1 MTPELRKK
9 RLAREQK
16 QNRKG
21 HSLKRRLVNFACS
34 IPFIKNRGL
43 KNALDLQI
51 NEFSWH
57 FSNLPKTADGLRIL
71 HLSDTHLDGVPGLLE
86 ALKKK
91 ISSLEFDLAV
101 LTGDYRFDKG
111 AFEQKTID
119 PTLELIRFLQTK
131 APVYA
136 VPGNHDCL
144 DTLDEIVKTGA
155 KLLVNSNDKIF
166 LPVQVPPLIF
176 AGLRNGNPLQG
187 EFEGDSVPPREFIQ
201 LAGVDDPHYFETHD
215 LELALQGLD
224 PKQFTLLLAHSP
236 EIIPQ
241 AAEVNVDFYLCGHTH
256 GGQVRL
262 PLLGMVH
269 WNARCARKYADG
281 HFTYREL
288 QGFTHRGTG
297 SSNSPIRFNCPPE
310 IVLHSLR
317 KKT

>member
-57 FSNLPKTADGLRIL
+57 FSNLPKTADSLRIL

-144 DTLDEIVKTGA
+144 DTLDEIEKTGA
-155 KLLVNSNDKIF
+155 HLLVN
-166 LPVQVPPLIF
+166 
-176 AGLRNGNPLQG
+176 RNLTLEQG
-187 EFEGDSVPPREFIQ
+187 IQ

-241 AAEVNVDFYLCGHTH
+241 AAEANVDFYLCGHTH

-310 IVLHSLR
+310 IALHIL
-317 KKT
+317 KKS